1 MSTARSSTLD
11 SAFTLSHF
19 RRSARAGEK
28 LAMLTAYDYTTA
40 KLLARSGVKL
50 LLAGDSAANVILGH
64 PSTLPAPLDFMIE
77 ITAAVKRAA
86 PNALVMADMPF
97 GSFATLSSGV
107 RNVVRM
113 VKLSGCDCVKLE
125 ATRGHIGLVQALA
138 DNGVAAFAHL
148 GLMPQ
153 SVGILGGYRAQGRT
167 AIDAMQLADL
177 ATDFVNA
184 GAAGILLEAV
194 PPPAAELVVKQV
206 NFVDPADD
214 PTGEKFVPVIGCGA
228 GPACHA
234 HVVVTHDL
242 LGLSDRQPRFAPP
255 MVDAASVV
263 ANGAQK
269 FVQAIATGKYP
280 AKNHCYE
287 MPASELKE
295 LKKQAAEFGVK
306 IG

>member
-1 MSTARSSTLD
+1 
-11 SAFTLSHF
+11 
-19 RRSARAGEK
+19 
-28 LAMLTAYDYTTA
+28 MLTAYDFTTA
-40 KLLARSGVKL
+40 KILARAGVKL
-50 LLAGDSAANVILGH
+50 LLVGDSAANVILGH
-64 PSTLPAPLDFMIE
+64 DSTLPVPLEFMIE

-86 PNALVMADMPF
+86 PGALVFADMPF
-97 GSFATLSSGV
+97 GSFANRADGV

-113 VKLSGCDCVKLE
+113 VKLSGCDCVKIE

-138 DNGVAAFAHL
+138 DNGVAVFAHL

-153 SVGILGGYRAQGRT
+153 AVRLLGGYRAQGKT
-167 AIDAMQLADL
+167 AIDALQLADL

-194 PPPAAELVVKQV
+194 PPAVAELVVKQV
-206 NFVDPADD
+206 NFVDPEDD
-214 PTGEKFVPVIGCGA
+214 PTGDKFIPVIGCGA

-255 MVDAASVV
+255 MVDVATVV
-263 ANGAQK
+263 ASGAQK
-269 FVQAIATGKYP
+269 FVQAIASGKYP
-280 AKNHCYE
+280 SKNHCYE

-295 LKKQAAEFGVK
+295 MKKQAAEFGVEL
-306 IG
+306 